1 MESKIFHGE
10 NKIVERELNDFLR
23 SGSMTIKNIEM
34 SSCKAGSS
42 MAPTMVTVLVLY
54 ERKRQNEE

>member
-10 NKIVERELNDFLR
+10 SKIVERELNEFLR
-23 SGSMTIKNIEM
+23 SGNLLVKNIEM
-34 SSCKAGSS
+34 SSCKAGNQ

>member
-10 NKIVERELNDFLR
+10 SKIVERELNEFLR
-23 SGSMTIKNIEM
+23 SGHLSIINIEM
-34 SSCKAGSS
+34 STCKAGNQ

-54 ERKRQNEE
+54 ERSK

>member
-1 MESKIFHGE
+1 MESRIFHGE
-10 NKIVERELNDFLR
+10 SKIVERELNEFLR
-23 SGSMTIKNIEM
+23 SGPMTIMNIEM
-34 SSCKAGSS
+34 SSCKAGNQ

>member
-10 NKIVERELNDFLR
+10 SKIVERELNEFLR
-23 SGSMTIKNIEM
+23 SGKLSIINIEM